1 MGSVNMKVNPDL
13 RAAWAGIV
21 LLLPVLALHVYDR
34 MQQPMALWGTE
45 LALRSDGATPPA
57 MRPATPP
64 ASTIPPP
71 RDSTTR
77 VVAAD
82 STSATTGAA
91 AADTTVQAARTG
103 IVRRRHPP
111 PPLLV
116 TGPDTPRTAHRVMLL
131 GDSQSGG
138 LNRPLRAYCAANGHE
153 LVATFTWNS
162 ASIRNFA
169 YADTVV
175 QAIAAFQPTFVVFV
189 IGLNELYARDLA
201 KRRAA
206 AEAFEARLAGIPH
219 LWIGP
224 ANFMPDHGINEVYKE
239 VAGADAYFMTRGMDL
254 PRGGDGRHPSGEGYA
269 IWMDSVA
276 TWMAAHPPLDL
287 FRVRPTGG
295 ERPGRTA
302 RIALNASRFKGY

>member
-1 MGSVNMKVNPDL
+1 MRRNVNPEA
-13 RAAWAGIV
+13 RIAWAGLV
-21 LLLPVLALHVYDR
+21 LLLPLLALNVYDR
-34 MQQPMALWGTE
+34 IHRPLSLWGTE
-45 LALRSDGATPPA
+45 LAFRSDGNVSTPLPPPA
-57 MRPATPP
+57 PTLPAVPAPQDTTARTAAPDSAP
-64 ASTIPPP
+64 AST
-71 RDSTTR
+71 
-77 VVAAD
+77 
-82 STSATTGAA
+82 GAA
-91 AADTTVQAARTG
+91 GTDSLARPLRNG
-103 IVRRRHPP
+103 IVRRRHVP

-116 TGPDTPRTAHRVMLL
+116 AGPDTSRTAHRVMLL

-153 LVATFTWNS
+153 LVAAFTWNS
-162 ASIRNFA
+162 ASIYNFA

-175 QAIAAFQPTFVVFV
+175 SAIAAFQPTFVVFV

-206 AEAFEARLAGIPH
+206 AEVFEARLAGIPP

-224 ANFMPDHGINEVYKE
+224 ANFMQDQGLNEVYQE
-239 VAGADAYFMTRGMDL
+239 VAGTEAYFMTRGMDL

-276 TWMAAHPPLDL
+276 TWMAARPALAL
-287 FRVRPTGG
+287 FHVRPTGR
-295 ERPGRTA
+295 ERPARTA